1 MLSGEKVELND
12 GSSQGEKQRNRETEK
27 IMANDAV
34 NKVDNFASGL
44 NAGNG
49 SNAANA
55 QDAANNPVVAEEKVD
70 ENLDML
76 LSDIGEILEEDAAA
90 FVQGFVQKGG
100 E

>member
-1 MLSGEKVELND
+1 
-12 GSSQGEKQRNRETEK
+12 
-27 IMANDAV
+27 MANDAID
-34 NKVDNFASGL
+34 KVDNFASEL

-49 SNAANA
+49 SNATNA
-55 QDAANNPVVAEEKVD
+55 QDVANTPVAAGEKVD

>member
-1 MLSGEKVELND
+1 ME
-12 GSSQGEKQRNRETEK
+12 
-27 IMANDAV
+27 NDAV
-34 NKVDNFASGL
+34 DKVGNFVSEL
-44 NAGNG
+44 NAGNA

-55 QDAANNPVVAEEKVD
+55 QDAANNSIAAGEKVD

>member
-1 MLSGEKVELND
+1 
-12 GSSQGEKQRNRETEK
+12 
-27 IMANDAV
+27 MANEAV
-34 NKVDNFASGL
+34 DKVGNFASEL

-49 SNAANA
+49 SNAANV
-55 QDAANNPVVAEEKVD
+55 QDVANNPVAAGEKVD